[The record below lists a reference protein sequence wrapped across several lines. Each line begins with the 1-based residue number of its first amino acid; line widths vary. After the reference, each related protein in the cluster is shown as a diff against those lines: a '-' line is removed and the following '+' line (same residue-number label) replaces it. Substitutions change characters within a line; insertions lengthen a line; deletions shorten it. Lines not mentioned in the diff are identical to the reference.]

1 MELNNQTALV
11 TGGTAGIGRA
21 CAKLLAGEGATVV
34 ITGRDPERG
43 KAAAA
48 ELGTNVRY
56 VQADMSDAESV
67 ESLVQQVGDVDI
79 LVNNAASFPGA
90 LTVDQDVPA
99 FEKTFDTN
107 VRGTYFLAAGLV
119 PGMLERGRGS
129 IVNVTSM
136 VAVKGVP
143 GASVYSSSKA
153 AVESLT
159 RTWAVEFGSRGVRVN
174 SVAPGPTK
182 TEGVEAEWG
191 ETNDELGRALPLG
204 RTADPEEI
212 AHAVLFLASPRSSF
226 ITGATLHADG
236 GGCGRLNRS
245 ESSTQRGTIMPK
257 KYDAAWESALT
268 VVQEV
273 QPPFIPDG
281 AHAMTVVI
289 DYPPGSAGAPPHRH
303 PSGPAFGFMLE
314 GEMLFELEG
323 EPPRV
328 IRAGEAFWEPGGDV
342 IHYSDGNN
350 RDDVHCR
357 FTVTMLCVPG
367 QPMLTLV
374 GDEELVAAQAPS
386 RRSEVSCD
394 VENPAPDDHRCQPRR
409 LGHRSLLATGR

>member
-1 MELNNQTALV
+1 MELNNRTALV

-21 CAKLLAGEGATVV
+21 CAMLLAGEGASVV

-48 ELGTNVRY
+48 DLGRRVRY

-67 ESLVQQVGDVDI
+67 KSLVQQVGDVDI

-107 VRGTYFLAAGLV
+107 VRGSYFLAAGLV

-191 ETNDELGRALPLG
+191 DTN
-204 RTADPEEI
+204 
-212 AHAVLFLASPRSSF
+212 
-226 ITGATLHADG
+226 
-236 GGCGRLNRS
+236 
-245 ESSTQRGTIMPK
+245 
-257 KYDAAWESALT
+257 
-268 VVQEV
+268 
-273 QPPFIPDG
+273 
-281 AHAMTVVI
+281 
-289 DYPPGSAGAPPHRH
+289 
-303 PSGPAFGFMLE
+303 
-314 GEMLFELEG
+314 
-323 EPPRV
+323 
-328 IRAGEAFWEPGGDV
+328 
-342 IHYSDGNN
+342 
-350 RDDVHCR
+350 
-357 FTVTMLCVPG
+357 
-367 QPMLTLV
+367 
-374 GDEELVAAQAPS
+374 
-386 RRSEVSCD
+386 
-394 VENPAPDDHRCQPRR
+394 
-409 LGHRSLLATGR
+409 